1 VASCRATA
9 RECWRSD
16 HRSGLGRAE
25 PLFRLRRVHIDT
37 QSERV
42 VFIHEDAVR
51 TGELGFKPLDRVNVV
66 GGEPGEPSSAQVTGI
81 LNFCRNG
88 LVAPD
93 EVGLSEVAFADLGLP
108 EDALVRTEFA
118 PPPASLERVRSKLH
132 GRDLSYRDFEAILG
146 DVVRHRYSK
155 VELAMFILACA
166 LKTISDQELVAF
178 TRAMINVGQRL
189 RFGPG
194 PIADKHCIGGVPGNR
209 TSMIVVPILT
219 SLGMTV
225 PKTSSRAITSP
236 SGTADTMATL
246 AEVALTPEHL
256 RSVVEEVGGCIAW
269 GGALD
274 LAPADDI
281 LITVERPME
290 IDTEPQ
296 MVASILAKKVT
307 AGATHALID
316 IPVGNTAKV
325 RSESAAL
332 VLSELFEMVSEQV
345 GLTIETMITRVNGPV
360 GFGIGPRLEALDV
373 LSVLRGAADAPW
385 DLRERSIQIAA
396 RILEMT
402 GHVPKGR
409 GTADAV
415 RALDSGEAAQTFDRI
430 RRAQGERSLPPAAS
444 QRCEIRA
451 EVSGRVR
458 EIDCWR
464 IARVAKRAGAPA
476 HAAAGV
482 RLLRRVDDEVR
493 AGDPLYEIHAQ
504 SRSQL
509 ASAEQYARS
518 HRAIYQI
525 GSPD

>member
-1 VASCRATA
+1 M
-9 RECWRSD
+9 
-16 HRSGLGRAE
+16 
-25 PLFRLRRVHIDT
+25 
-37 QSERV
+37 
-42 VFIHEDAVR
+42 FIHEDAVR
-51 TGELGFKPLDRVNVV
+51 LGELGFKPLDRVNVV
-66 GGEPGEPSSAQVTGI
+66 GGEPGDVSSAQVTGI

-93 EVGLSEVAFADLGLP
+93 EVGLSEVAFRDLGLP
-108 EDALVRTEFA
+108 ENALVRTEFA
-118 PPPASLERVRSKLH
+118 PPPASLERVRAKLH
-132 GRDLSYRDFEAILG
+132 GRVLDYRDFEAILG

-166 LKTISDQELVAF
+166 LKTISEQELVDF

-189 RFGPG
+189 QFGPG

-209 TSMIVVPILT
+209 TSMIIVPILA

-316 IPVGNTAKV
+316 IPVGDTAKV
-325 RSESAAL
+325 RSEKDAA
-332 VLSELFEMVSEQV
+332 VLSDLFTMVSQKV
-345 GLTIETMITRVNGPV
+345 GLTVEAMITRVTGPV
-360 GFGIGPRLEALDV
+360 GRGIGPRLEALDV
-373 LSVLRGAADAPW
+373 LAVLRGAPDAPA
-385 DLRERSIQIAA
+385 DLRERSILIAA
-396 RILEMT
+396 RIAEMT
-402 GHVPKGR
+402 GHVPPGR
-409 GTADAV
+409 GATDAA
-415 RALDSGEAAQTFDRI
+415 RALDSGAAAQTFERI
-430 RRAQGERSLPPAAS
+430 RRAQGERNLPPAAA
-444 QRCEIRA
+444 QCCEIRA
-451 EVSGRVR
+451 EISGRIR

-482 RLLRRVDDEVR
+482 RLLQLVGEDVR

-509 ASAEQYARS
+509 ASAEEYARG

-525 GSPD
+525 GSSE